1 MALLMITNM
10 NKSNRFKLNMIMLKR
25 NATVVCTLIPWMTHE
40 RHYKIMVDFRRNMHS
55 SKNRVLFMCNNASL
69 HQIYQQIIHY
79 NNMNVVRLT
88 PNTTS
93 IL

>member
-1 MALLMITNM
+1 MITNM
-10 NKSNRFKLNMIMLKR
+10 NKSNRFKLNVIMLKR
-25 NATVVCTLIPWMTHE
+25 NATVVCTLIHWVTHE
-40 RHYKIMVDFRRNMHS
+40 LLYKIMVDFRKNMHS
-55 SKNRVLFMCNNASL
+55 SKNRVLFMCNNAPP
-69 HQIYQQIIHY
+69 HQIYQQIKHY